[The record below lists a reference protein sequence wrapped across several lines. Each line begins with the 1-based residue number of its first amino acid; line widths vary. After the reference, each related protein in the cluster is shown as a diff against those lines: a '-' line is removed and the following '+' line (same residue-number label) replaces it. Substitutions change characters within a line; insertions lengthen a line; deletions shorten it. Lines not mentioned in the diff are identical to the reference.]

1 MQMLYLVS
9 FETGFKLCDY
19 FLDKELKIVLFY
31 SLLKARS
38 YVPLVTLITTRFSL
52 VKLSVDS

>member
-19 FLDKELKIVLFY
+19 FLDKKLKIVLFY
-31 SLLKARS
+31 SERQDFMFRWLH
-38 YVPLVTLITTRFSL
+38 
-52 VKLSVDS
+52 